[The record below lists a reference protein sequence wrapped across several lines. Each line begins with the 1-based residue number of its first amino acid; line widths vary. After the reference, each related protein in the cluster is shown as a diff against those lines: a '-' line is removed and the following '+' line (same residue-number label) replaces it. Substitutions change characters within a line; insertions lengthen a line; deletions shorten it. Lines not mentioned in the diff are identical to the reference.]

1 MKFDS
6 RYSVEIV
13 FDGSKLGIEPY
24 VVLAFFKLRVQQCLA
39 FHLEL
44 LNEAEV
50 AAHHTYGLADIQ
62 INELNARE
70 SLRIGWQGQG
80 GVHTWSVDANQ
91 LIADEED
98 ATYSCR
104 ISSVL
109 LLEEVVNSF
118 DGEGI
123 LAITDG
129 AKQWFTE
136 SQIRKVAEETCYN
149 PCMCKCNSGSLIGSS
164 KEIFSNENEV
174 GLALSLE
181 VASSHDESPTITML
195 ADADG
200 GEQNKSGGEQQLS
213 AGLEGKGGSYQGV
226 WAIRVV
232 AEKVTNAMA
241 FEDKN
246 ENKKNGNNGEERGPH
261 LTHNFELKEMET
273 CDYLE
278 EEEAN
283 NSLSGPIK
291 NNSVER
297 QGGEHKLLGLKVNR
311 PDPIWKHV
319 NFWQIR
325 EATLFAL
332 SSLSEE
338 LLETEKNKRDKGERK
353 TKNKGIWVAR
363 KMWVSGKYRSSENA
377 PDDVVKAI
385 YDVSF
390 NAVINIILQSDDH
403 SEIQNGLSSKSIA
416 ATIVVERPPSVTG
429 TSVTERFHVTARA
442 TVIAAEQGGF
452 KRNFLCHYFEAMKIL
467 KIPSLNE
474 DK

>member
-50 AAHHTYGLADIQ
+50 AAHRTYGLADIQ

-311 PDPIWKHV
+311 PDPIWKKT
-319 NFWQIR
+319 NY
-325 EATLFAL
+325 
-332 SSLSEE
+332 SSLPSAPTFSHS
-338 LLETEKNKRDKGERK
+338 LPNPLPLCCCF
-353 TKNKGIWVAR
+353 IQ
-363 KMWVSGKYRSSENA
+363 NA